1 MYCKIWAYSVVIF
14 LIDLVHSIHD
24 AREVA
29 MSKMIEASQ
38 RMITMKTMN
47 IQGVGINP
55 YYKEAFG
62 IRNKDAPK
70 CVYRCG

>member
-1 MYCKIWAYSVVIF
+1 MGIF
-14 LIDLVHSIHD
+14 CYYLPHRLGPFNSYD
-24 AREVA
+24 AREIA

-47 IQGVGINP
+47 IQGEGINP